1 MDILIVTGSISEK
14 SNNKKIARWFDRQY
28 GGQVNLTHFPLISIP
43 MFNEDIE
50 DDPNT
55 EIDAMRRL
63 FDQADGVVMITPEYN
78 HTIPGVLKNMLD
90 WASRGKRALKDKP
103 VFMLGGS
110 TGRFGTIRAQI
121 HLTQILNSPGVAA
134 KLFARQ
140 IQVDLV
146 DQKFTPQGECL
157 DPTTEKHLK
166 RGMDEFLASL
176 TL

>member
-1 MDILIVTGSISEK
+1 MNILIVTGSISEK
-14 SNNKKIARWFDRQY
+14 SNNKKIARWFDRHY
-28 GGQVNLTHFPLISIP
+28 GGQVELTHFPLKSIP

-50 DDPNT
+50 ENPPA
-55 EIDAMRRL
+55 EINEMRRL
-63 FDQADGVVMITPEYN
+63 FDEAKGVVMITPEYN

-134 KLFARQ
+134 HLFSRQ

-146 DQKFTPQGECL
+146 DQKFTPEGECL
-157 DPTTEKHLK
+157 DARTEKYLK
-166 RGMDEFLASL
+166 RGMDEFIASL
-176 TL
+176 TG